1 MKEKKLDR
9 PLKSKI
15 AKLFRVDEFHFCVGA
30 AKEGKDKGAGEV
42 IGVIK
47 WSLTIS
53 SLAKPFSVVHK
64 LSRATPSAVKG
75 PRSLQEILEC

>member
-1 MKEKKLDR
+1 MGGKNR
-9 PLKSKI
+9 PPLKRRI

-30 AKEGKDKGAGEV
+30 AKEGMDKCADEV